1 MIITYPISDNFGN
14 EYLIRIEDCQNLPD
28 EIMKELGNIKI
39 LDITLERI
47 SGEQYTNSGILS
59 KISTFIAGVLLDNE
73 NAMLYFYCDDVHD
86 VKRRNMKIT
95 PQKFRSDLF
104 SAMFIRYV
112 KAKSLKDIVDTTITV
127 IVKTC
132 SDSLFSIGQKN
143 CQLFVAKLRNFL
155 DSHNRMVLY

>member
-86 VKRRNMKIT
+86 VKRRDMEIT

-112 KAKSLKDIVDTTITV
+112 KAKS
-127 IVKTC
+127 
-132 SDSLFSIGQKN
+132 
-143 CQLFVAKLRNFL
+143 
-155 DSHNRMVLY
+155 

>member
-86 VKRRNMKIT
+86 VKRRDMEIT

-104 SAMFIRYV
+104 SAMCIRYV
-112 KAKSLKDIVDTTITV
+112 KAKSLKDIVDTTITAYADRDIYIHIIARRRHKKQV
-127 IVKTC
+127 DAIR
-132 SDSLFSIGQKN
+132 SSIEN
-143 CQLFVAKLRNFL
+143 L
-155 DSHNRMVLY
+155 SHK

>member
-73 NAMLYFYCDDVHD
+73 NAMLYFY
-86 VKRRNMKIT
+86 MEIT

-112 KAKSLKDIVDTTITV
+112 KAKSLKDIVDTTITAYADRDIYIHIIARRRHKKQV
-127 IVKTC
+127 DAIR
-132 SDSLFSIGQKN
+132 SSIEN
-143 CQLFVAKLRNFL
+143 L
-155 DSHNRMVLY
+155 SHK

>member
-59 KISTFIAGVLLDNE
+59 KISTFIAVVLLDNE

-86 VKRRNMKIT
+86 VKRRDMEIT

-112 KAKSLKDIVDTTITV
+112 KAKSLKDIVDTTITAYADRDIYIHIIARRRHKKQV
-127 IVKTC
+127 DAIR
-132 SDSLFSIGQKN
+132 SSIEN
-143 CQLFVAKLRNFL
+143 L
-155 DSHNRMVLY
+155 SHK